1 MKLNIKYPEFLR
13 IDQESRNRLIY
24 LIIAVA
30 VFVVRMIGDVI
41 LFYIDNTL
49 ENIDYFWNLITSSS
63 FIFLLVLIAFYP
75 FDKFFNIKTIKRE
88 DEEFFNDLY
97 KSIIILVI
105 ALFVSLFF
113 GMTRTG
119 SEEQT
124 LLMYISRNILVAFIF
139 ITLIYISRLYK
150 EWLLIRR
157 TPKTI
162 SNIKRLIT
170 LGLINIAIFIAG
182 YWLEDNL
189 RIIAAF
195 SIIFVLI
202 AAIVMQWQ
210 ISGRNDWIYNLSKKS
225 KVRLFWLSG
234 ALSFLFFVFSIL
246 VINQESNFAF
256 ALKSFSRVS
265 MGFTIYLIVLN
276 FIFIL
281 RVWFTSMSSLPN
293 AELVER
299 KSSELSS
306 LAYLNQFVTES
317 VEKDIDHLLSTVT
330 DLAVRSSRATG
341 GWCEVY
347 KNDKIEILTSVNF
360 RDEEINIINEIDQLK
375 SYIKNISEPKLIQT
389 ISEDRFLAELDRYL
403 RRSKS
408 MLIIPIKTNT
418 ERVGTIIL
426 TNVYEFG
433 FDSNDLM
440 MMSAFTAN
448 MRIALE
454 NAKLMKDSIEKEK
467 YKNELLL
474 AQRIQKKLLPQKLPN
489 IQNYSIDA
497 FNIPATEVGGD
508 YYDVV
513 FLKNND
519 PCIVIA
525 DVSGKGISAAFY
537 MAQLKGVVLS
547 VARTCESP
555 KELLLKTNETLYGN
569 MEKQMYITMSAVRL
583 FREGNMIQFSRAG
596 HMPLFI
602 KSEKDVK
609 TYVPKGLGIGLAK
622 SDTFEKFL
630 DCIDIDLKENNSFL
644 LFTDG
649 INELRLNDNEEFGY
663 EPLIN
668 ILKNNNDSAES
679 IIDQIKNK
687 ILDLKGEISGHDDM
701 TIVAVINKNG
711 IPTT

>member
-1 MKLNIKYPEFLR
+1 MKIEIKYPEFLK
-13 IDQESRNRLIY
+13 IDQESRNKLIY
-24 LIIAVA
+24 LIVAVA
-30 VFVVRMIGDVI
+30 VFIVRMIGDVI
-41 LFYIDNTL
+41 IFYLDSNIDN
-49 ENIDYFWNLITSSS
+49 IIYIWNSITSGAL
-63 FIFLLVLIAFYP
+63 IFLILIISFYP
-75 FDKFFNIKTIKRE
+75 FDKFFHIKSLKRD

-105 ALFVSLFF
+105 ALFLSLFF
-113 GMTRTG
+113 GMTRSGNT
-119 SEEQT
+119 EES
-124 LLMYISRNILVAFIF
+124 LLMYISRNILTVFIF
-139 ITLIYISRLYK
+139 VTLVYISRLYK
-150 EWLLIRR
+150 DWLLIRR

-162 SNIKRLIT
+162 SNLKRIVT
-170 LGLINIAIFIAG
+170 LGIINIVLFIVG
-182 YWLEDNL
+182 YWLEENL
-189 RIIAAF
+189 RIFAVF

-202 AAIVMQWQ
+202 AIVILQWN

-234 ALSFLFFVFSIL
+234 ALSFLMFVFSIL

-256 ALKSFSRVS
+256 AVKSFSRVS
-265 MGFTIYLIVLN
+265 IGFTVYLILLN

-293 AELVER
+293 ADLVER

-317 VEKDIDHLLSTVT
+317 VENDINHLLSTVT
-330 DLAVRSSRATG
+330 DLAIRSSRATG

-347 KNDKIEILTSVNF
+347 QDSEISILTSINF
-360 RDEEINIINEIDQLK
+360 NDDEIKIINKIDKLK
-375 SYIKNISEPKLIQT
+375 SYIQDLKEPKLIQT
-389 ISEDRFLAELDRYL
+389 ISEERFLAEFYGYL
-403 RRSKS
+403 KKAKS
-408 MLIIPIKTNT
+408 MLLIPIRTNKD
-418 ERVGTIIL
+418 RVGSIIL
-426 TNVYEFG
+426 TSIYEFG

-448 MRIALE
+448 MKIALE

-474 AQRIQKKLLPQKLPN
+474 AQRIQKKLLPQKLPS

-508 YYDVV
+508 YYDIVY
-513 FLKNND
+513 LKNND

-547 VARTCESP
+547 VARSCQTP
-555 KELLLKTNETLYGN
+555 KELLIKTNETLFGN

-583 FREGNMIQFSRAG
+583 FTDGNKIQFSRAG
-596 HMPLFI
+596 HMPLILNLGDEI
-602 KSEKDVK
+602 K
-609 TYVPKGLGIGLAK
+609 TIVPKGLGVGLAEN
-622 SDTFEKFL
+622 SIFSKFL
-630 DCIDIDLKENNSFL
+630 ECVEIELHDQNSFL

-649 INELRLNDNEEFGY
+649 INEMRLRNNEEFGY
-663 EPLIN
+663 QPLID
-668 ILKNNNDSAES
+668 ILKKKHSTGVS
-679 IIDQIKNK
+679 IIEDIKQK
-687 ILDLKGEISGHDDM
+687 IIDLKGEISGHDDM

-711 IPTT
+711 KSLI